1 MDLSTKYMG
10 IKLENPIIAG
20 SSPLTGSVD
29 GVRRC
34 ADAGAGAVVLKSIF
48 EEQIE
53 AQLDRLVKESEPL
66 DWHPE
71 ARDYITTYGR
81 ENEAREY
88 LKLVGEAKQ
97 AVSIP
102 VIASLHCV
110 TAGAWTR
117 FARQVEEAGADAL
130 ELNVFV
136 MPADPRRD
144 GRQHEKVHFDI
155 AQAVKETISIPLALK
170 VGTFFSG
177 LMRTMMELS
186 WIVDGLVLFNRFMQL
201 DFDIEKLE
209 VVSGDPTSTPG
220 ELATPLRWISILSN
234 RVRCDL
240 AATTG
245 VHDGKGVVKQL
256 LAGAKAVQVCSTL
269 YLNGLVRLEEMHT
282 ELRDWMGRH
291 GYSTLDGFRGKMS
304 QGKSENPG
312 AYERF
317 LCVGRG
323 LGTKG
328 LGASY
333 NAS

>member
-10 IKLENPIIAG
+10 MKLGTPIIAG
-20 SSPLTGSVD
+20 SSTLTGSVD
-29 GVRRC
+29 AVRRC

-71 ARDYITTYGR
+71 ARDYITAYGR

-88 LKLVGEAKQ
+88 LKLISEAKQ

-110 TAGAWTR
+110 TGGAWTR
-117 FARQVEEAGADAL
+117 FAKQVEEAGADAL
-130 ELNVFV
+130 ELNIFV

-144 GRQHEKVHFDI
+144 GREHEKLHFDI
-155 AQAVKETISIPLALK
+155 ARGVKSTISIPLALK
-170 VGTFFSG
+170 VGAFFSG
-177 LMRTMMELS
+177 LMRTMMELGR
-186 WIVDGLVLFNRFMQL
+186 IVDGLVLFNRFLQL

-209 VVSGDPTSTPG
+209 VVSGDSTSTPA
-220 ELATPLRWISILSN
+220 ELATPLRWISILSD
-234 RVRCDL
+234 RVGCDL

-245 VHDGKGVVKQL
+245 VHDGKGVIKQL
-256 LAGAKAVQVCSTL
+256 LAGARAVQVCSSL
-269 YLNGLVRLEEMHT
+269 YLNGLGRLEEMHG
-282 ELRDWMGRH
+282 ELRGWMGRH
-291 GYSTLDGFRGKMS
+291 GYSTLDAFRGKMS

-312 AYERF
+312 AYERVQF
-317 LCVGRG
+317 MRRSVSSS
-323 LGTKG
+323 T
-328 LGASY
+328 
-333 NAS
+333 